1 MKGLLGRR
9 SLARG
14 EGLLLRPAGSVH
26 TAFMRFP
33 IDVVFLDKDMTV
45 LHVAPAV
52 RPWRAAMTRGAKL
65 VLELPAGECE
75 LRGIRPGV
83 QLSASEPEPPAARP
97 SSMRTSV
104 VPAVLALAL
113 GVAALARFGVGE
125 YGVLAALFAAV
136 LGALAAIDFERR
148 IIPNRIVLPAAA
160 AMLVA
165 QCALYP
171 DMALEWALGALG
183 AAAVLLVLALLRPG
197 GLGMGDVKLGL
208 LLGVGLGLN
217 VFVALALGSLA
228 AWPVALCLVARH
240 GRAGLKRTIPFGPA
254 LCLGA
259 LIVLFVAAPPA

>member
-1 MKGLLGRR
+1 
-9 SLARG
+9 
-14 EGLLLRPAGSVH
+14 
-26 TAFMRFP
+26 
-33 IDVVFLDKDMTV
+33 
-45 LHVAPAV
+45 
-52 RPWRAAMTRGAKL
+52 
-65 VLELPAGECE
+65 
-75 LRGIRPGV
+75 
-83 QLSASEPEPPAARP
+83 
-97 SSMRTSV
+97 MRTSV

-125 YGVLAALFAAV
+125 YGVLAALYAAV

-228 AWPVALCLVARH
+228 AWPVALYLVARH